1 MGLSCVEMGGAEP
14 SARDGSRPMTDQT
27 ITAPCIQVDSTTLRA
42 VKSPLE
48 QLPTKEK
55 KKKAS

>member
-1 MGLSCVEMGGAEP
+1 
-14 SARDGSRPMTDQT
+14 MTDQT
-27 ITAPCIQVDSTTLRA
+27 ITAPCSQVDSTTLRA

-48 QLPTKEK
+48 RLPV